1 MSNLLSGSGAR
12 STARPKT
19 VIFANSKGGVGKST
33 LALLMGLGL
42 ATRHQDASVKLI
54 DLDPQATSSDSLRR
68 FCDMRFSVVND
79 TRLNL
84 VDGGPDNENIVK
96 TIDAERNSQYNKRFV
111 VLDSAAG
118 SDPSRSPFLFQCDI
132 MLIPT
137 SVSDADIFATK
148 KYLADLH
155 NLFSTHE
162 IRRTTPPP
170 ALVVLPNLVDS
181 REEFNELRHSLVKEQ
196 VYLGKPL
203 YYSPAFRRAFR
214 EQRNDENIRTIF
226 QQAQPYTLWL
236 TSLLTQSHRLEKR
249 PKKLFQL

>member
-79 TRLNL
+79 KRLNL
-84 VDGGPDNENIVK
+84 ADGGPDNENIVK
-96 TIDAERNSQYNKRFV
+96 SIDAERNSRYNKRFV

-148 KYLADLH
+148 KVSCRFTQPLQHPRNSPH
-155 NLFSTHE
+155 NTATGVGGIAESG
-162 IRRTTPPP
+162 RQ
-170 ALVVLPNLVDS
+170 S
-181 REEFNELRHSLVKEQ
+181 R
-196 VYLGKPL
+196 G
-203 YYSPAFRRAFR
+203 
-214 EQRNDENIRTIF
+214 I
-226 QQAQPYTLWL
+226 
-236 TSLLTQSHRLEKR
+236 
-249 PKKLFQL
+249 